1 MWQLWWNWT
10 EGPLCSVRLGFYWVL
25 LSAGPSRSSQT
36 PAFLAARGIAHDDRR
51 GGEETDRRNTG
62 SFRSRW
68 CWGSFGAALSRMELL
83 KLPPSFDWPVAV
95 RYHGPNTKLGIAVT
109 AV

>member
-1 MWQLWWNWT
+1 
-10 EGPLCSVRLGFYWVL
+10 
-25 LSAGPSRSSQT
+25 
-36 PAFLAARGIAHDDRR
+36 
-51 GGEETDRRNTG
+51 
-62 SFRSRW
+62 
-68 CWGSFGAALSRMELL
+68 MELL